1 MFLEGV
7 LFAGVGGPSTFLVY
21 WKVSVEVHAD
31 EGRSWYVSRTYKIR
45 ASLSLSKMNASI
57 WMPKITNDE
66 IRAVM
71 KAIKLMPCEPWADP
85 TSLVAEGVEALVVED
100 MVEIVVGPVRGVRYR
115 DMELCGEACSN
126 RG

>member
-1 MFLEGV
+1 
-7 LFAGVGGPSTFLVY
+7 
-21 WKVSVEVHAD
+21 
-31 EGRSWYVSRTYKIR
+31 
-45 ASLSLSKMNASI
+45 
-57 WMPKITNDE
+57 MPKITNDE

-100 MVEIVVGPVRGVRYR
+100 MVEIVVVPVRGVRYR
-115 DMELCGEACSN
+115 DMELCGEACST